1 MDMQAQMELL
11 GGAGGGSGSES
22 QDRGT
27 HNAKQHIFWI

>member
-11 GGAGGGSGSES
+11 GGGGGSGSES

>member
-11 GGAGGGSGSES
+11 MGGGGSSGSES